1 MRAVVFVN
9 GDIADYAALPR
20 WLRKDDYLIA
30 ADGGARHMEILGLSP
45 AVIVG
50 DLDSIDPA
58 LLSRLQKE
66 GADVEQHPAAKD
78 ATDLELAIARAVR
91 DGATEILL
99 LGAFG
104 GRLDQTIANL
114 LILAHNNWT
123 VPLTIAEGDQL
134 ARVLRGRQSVTLSGP
149 TGGYVSAVALS
160 EGSVWRYLPGS
171 GVPAGKRDSAPWQH
185 PRRQQHSGVVSCT
198 DIDRIWHPP
207 GYPAVSLATSLLQ
220 TPANFCLPHPLQEG
234 ARCNRTTTIHCTAY
248 SSDEPP
254 LSSCSPA
261 NCS

>member
-9 GDIADYAALPR
+9 GDIADYAAVPR

-114 LILAHNNWT
+114 LTMAHNSWT

-160 EGSVWRYLPGS
+160 EEVS
-171 GVPAGKRDSAPWQH
+171 GVSYRGLEYPLENATLRLGSTR
-185 PRRQQHSGVVSCT
+185 GVSNT
-198 DIDRIWHPP
+198 
-207 GYPAVSLATSLLQ
+207 LAS
-220 TPANFCLPHPLQEG
+220 
-234 ARCNRTTTIHCTAY
+234 
-248 SSDEPP
+248 
-254 LSSCSPA
+254 SPA
-261 NCS
+261 QISIESGILLVTQQFP

>member
-9 GDIADYAALPR
+9 GDIADYAAVPR
-20 WLRKDDYLIA
+20 WLREDDYLIA

-91 DGATEILL
+91 DGAIEILL
-99 LGAFG
+99 LGALG

-114 LILAHNNWT
+114 LTMAHNSWT

-160 EGSVWRYLPGS
+160 EEVS
-171 GVPAGKRDSAPWQH
+171 GVTYQGLEYPLENATLRLGSTR
-185 PRRQQHSGVVSCT
+185 GVSNT
-198 DIDRIWHPP
+198 
-207 GYPAVSLATSLLQ
+207 LAS
-220 TPANFCLPHPLQEG
+220 
-234 ARCNRTTTIHCTAY
+234 
-248 SSDEPP
+248 
-254 LSSCSPA
+254 SPA
-261 NCS
+261 QISIESGILLVTQQFP

>member
-9 GDIADYAALPR
+9 GDIADYAAVPR
-20 WLRKDDYLIA
+20 WLREDDYLIA

-91 DGATEILL
+91 DGAIEILL
-99 LGAFG
+99 LGALG

-114 LILAHNNWT
+114 LILAQNNWT

-160 EGSVWRYLPGS
+160 EEVTGVTYQGLEYPLENATLRLGSTR
-171 GVPAGKRDSAPWQH
+171 GVSN
-185 PRRQQHSGVVSCT
+185 T
-198 DIDRIWHPP
+198 
-207 GYPAVSLATSLLQ
+207 LAS
-220 TPANFCLPHPLQEG
+220 
-234 ARCNRTTTIHCTAY
+234 
-248 SSDEPP
+248 
-254 LSSCSPA
+254 SPA
-261 NCS
+261 QISIESGILLVTQQFP

>member
-1 MRAVVFVN
+1 MRAVIFVN

-20 WLRKDDYLIA
+20 WLREDDYLIA
-30 ADGGARHMEILGLSP
+30 ADGGARHMEVLGLAP

-58 LLSRLQKE
+58 LLSRLQKA

-78 ATDLELAIARAVR
+78 ATDLELAISRAVR

-99 LGAFG
+99 LGALG
-104 GRLDQTIANL
+104 GRLDQTTANL

-160 EGSVWRYLPGS
+160 EEVTGVTYRGLEYPLENATLRLGSTR
-171 GVPAGKRDSAPWQH
+171 GVSN
-185 PRRQQHSGVVSCT
+185 T
-198 DIDRIWHPP
+198 
-207 GYPAVSLATSLLQ
+207 LAS
-220 TPANFCLPHPLQEG
+220 
-234 ARCNRTTTIHCTAY
+234 
-248 SSDEPP
+248 
-254 LSSCSPA
+254 SPA
-261 NCS
+261 QISIESGILLVTQQFP

>member
-78 ATDLELAIARAVR
+78 ATDLELAIERAVR

-160 EGSVWRYLPGS
+160 EEVS
-171 GVPAGKRDSAPWQH
+171 GVTYRGLEYPLENATLSLGSTR
-185 PRRQQHSGVVSCT
+185 GVSNT
-198 DIDRIWHPP
+198 
-207 GYPAVSLATSLLQ
+207 LAS
-220 TPANFCLPHPLQEG
+220 
-234 ARCNRTTTIHCTAY
+234 
-248 SSDEPP
+248 
-254 LSSCSPA
+254 SPA
-261 NCS
+261 QISIESGILLVIQQFP

>member
-9 GDIADYAALPR
+9 GDIADYAALAR
-20 WLRKDDYLIA
+20 WLRKEDYLIA

-50 DLDSIDPA
+50 DLDSIDPS
-58 LLSRLQKE
+58 LLLRMQEE

-99 LGAFG
+99 LGAVG

-114 LILAHNNWT
+114 LILAQKNWA

-160 EGSVWRYLPGS
+160 EEVTGVTYRGLEYPLENATLRLGSTR
-171 GVPAGKRDSAPWQH
+171 GVSNTL
-185 PRRQQHSGVVSCT
+185 VS
-198 DIDRIWHPP
+198 
-207 GYPAVSLATSLLQ
+207 
-220 TPANFCLPHPLQEG
+220 
-234 ARCNRTTTIHCTAY
+234 
-248 SSDEPP
+248 
-254 LSSCSPA
+254 SPA
-261 NCS
+261 QVSIESGILLVIQQIS

>member
-9 GDIADYAALPR
+9 GDIADYVALAR
-20 WLRKDDYLIA
+20 WLHKDDYLIA

-50 DLDSIDPA
+50 DLDSIDPS
-58 LLSRLQKE
+58 LLLRMQEE

-99 LGAFG
+99 LGAVG

-114 LILAHNNWT
+114 LILAQKNWA

-160 EGSVWRYLPGS
+160 EEVTGVTYRGLEYPLENATLRLGSTR
-171 GVPAGKRDSAPWQH
+171 GVSN
-185 PRRQQHSGVVSCT
+185 T
-198 DIDRIWHPP
+198 M
-207 GYPAVSLATSLLQ
+207 
-220 TPANFCLPHPLQEG
+220 
-234 ARCNRTTTIHCTAY
+234 
-248 SSDEPP
+248 
-254 LSSCSPA
+254 LSSPA
-261 NCS
+261 QVSIESGILLVIQQFS

>member
-9 GDIADYAALPR
+9 GDIADYAALAR
-20 WLRKDDYLIA
+20 WLRNDDYLIA

-50 DLDSIDPA
+50 DLDSIDPS
-58 LLSRLQKE
+58 LLLRMQEE

-99 LGAFG
+99 LGAVG

-114 LILAHNNWT
+114 LILAQKNWA

-134 ARVLRGRQSVTLSGP
+134 ARVLRGRQSASLSGP

-160 EGSVWRYLPGS
+160 EEVTGVTYRGLEYPLENATLRLGSTR
-171 GVPAGKRDSAPWQH
+171 GVSNTM
-185 PRRQQHSGVVSCT
+185 VS
-198 DIDRIWHPP
+198 
-207 GYPAVSLATSLLQ
+207 
-220 TPANFCLPHPLQEG
+220 
-234 ARCNRTTTIHCTAY
+234 
-248 SSDEPP
+248 
-254 LSSCSPA
+254 SPA
-261 NCS
+261 QVSIESGILLVIQQFS

>member
-9 GDIADYAALPR
+9 GDIADYAAVPR

-114 LILAHNNWT
+114 LTMAHNSWT
-123 VPLTIAEGDQL
+123 VPLIIAEGDQL

-160 EGSVWRYLPGS
+160 EEVS
-171 GVPAGKRDSAPWQH
+171 GVTYRGLEYPLENATLRLGSTR
-185 PRRQQHSGVVSCT
+185 GVSNT
-198 DIDRIWHPP
+198 
-207 GYPAVSLATSLLQ
+207 LAS
-220 TPANFCLPHPLQEG
+220 
-234 ARCNRTTTIHCTAY
+234 
-248 SSDEPP
+248 
-254 LSSCSPA
+254 SPA
-261 NCS
+261 QISIESGILLVTQQFP

>member
-1 MRAVVFVN
+1 VRAVVFVN
-9 GDIADYAALPR
+9 GDIANYAALAR
-20 WLRKDDYLIA
+20 WLREDDYLIA

-50 DLDSIDPA
+50 DLDSIDSA
-58 LLSRLQKE
+58 LLLRMQEE

-99 LGAFG
+99 LGAVG

-114 LILAHNNWT
+114 LILAQKNWA

-134 ARVLRGRQSVTLSGP
+134 ARVLRGRQSVSLSGP

-160 EGSVWRYLPGS
+160 EEVTGVTYRGLEYPLENATLRLGSTR
-171 GVPAGKRDSAPWQH
+171 GVSNTM
-185 PRRQQHSGVVSCT
+185 VS
-198 DIDRIWHPP
+198 
-207 GYPAVSLATSLLQ
+207 
-220 TPANFCLPHPLQEG
+220 
-234 ARCNRTTTIHCTAY
+234 
-248 SSDEPP
+248 
-254 LSSCSPA
+254 SPA
-261 NCS
+261 QVSIESGILLVIQQNS

>member
-9 GDIADYAALPR
+9 GDIADYAAVPR

-123 VPLTIAEGDQL
+123 LPLTIAEGDQL

-160 EGSVWRYLPGS
+160 EEVS
-171 GVPAGKRDSAPWQH
+171 GVTYRGLEYPLENATLSLGSTR
-185 PRRQQHSGVVSCT
+185 GVSNT
-198 DIDRIWHPP
+198 
-207 GYPAVSLATSLLQ
+207 LAS
-220 TPANFCLPHPLQEG
+220 
-234 ARCNRTTTIHCTAY
+234 
-248 SSDEPP
+248 
-254 LSSCSPA
+254 SPA
-261 NCS
+261 QISIESGILLVIQQFP

>member
-9 GDIADYAALPR
+9 GDIIDYAALAR

-30 ADGGARHMEILGLSP
+30 ADGGARHMEFLGLSP

-50 DLDSIDPA
+50 DLDSIDPS
-58 LLSRLQKE
+58 LLIRMQEE

-99 LGAFG
+99 LGAVG

-114 LILAHNNWT
+114 LILAQKNWA

-134 ARVLRGRQSVTLSGP
+134 ARVLRGRQSVSLSGP

-160 EGSVWRYLPGS
+160 EEVTGVTYRGLEYPLEIATLRLGSTR
-171 GVPAGKRDSAPWQH
+171 GVSNTM
-185 PRRQQHSGVVSCT
+185 VS
-198 DIDRIWHPP
+198 
-207 GYPAVSLATSLLQ
+207 
-220 TPANFCLPHPLQEG
+220 
-234 ARCNRTTTIHCTAY
+234 
-248 SSDEPP
+248 
-254 LSSCSPA
+254 SPA
-261 NCS
+261 QVSIESGILLVIQQIS